1 MKVNRRRALA
11 LATALLGG
19 VALASGEATAQAPNY
34 KLLVPGK
41 LSVALT
47 GDMPGMAW
55 RDGKLLGH
63 DGEILQ
69 AVADGLGLQ
78 INPMPMEWSGAIAA
92 VQAGR
97 VDLIGGN
104 VAWTQQRSEILSLTD
119 PTAYFQNGVTQKDT
133 TSWNTLKDLEGK
145 KVGSIT
151 GFSFVPEL
159 RKIPNA
165 QLSFYDT
172 SDAALRDLLAG
183 RIEAMV
189 GDPPVLNYAIA
200 QNPDWKLRN
209 TPFTDNNPEFPLLT
223 GVGRQYIFGVSKEN
237 KALADAMSAE
247 IRKIWGNC
255 DVRKIGQKYGQ
266 INDATYTPAP
276 TNFRAGVDRPQDWVP
291 PKC

>member
-1 MKVNRRRALA
+1 MRLSRVGVLICAALW
-11 LATALLGG
+11 T
-19 VALASGEATAQAPNY
+19 VAGISWSAAAQAQSANY

-47 GDMPGMAW
+47 GDMPGMVW
-55 RDGKLLGH
+55 RDGKLIGY

-69 AVADGLGLQ
+69 AVADRLGLQ
-78 INPMPMEWSGAIAA
+78 VNPMPMEWSGAIAA

-119 PTAYFQNGVTQKDT
+119 PTAYFQNGITQKEA
-133 TSWNTLKDLEGK
+133 TSWNKLGDLEGK

-159 RKIPNA
+159 RKIPKIEV
-165 QLSFYDT
+165 LLYDT

-189 GDPPVLNYAIA
+189 GDPPVLNYAIS
-200 QNPDWKLRN
+200 QNPGWKLRN

-223 GVGRQYIFGVSKEN
+223 GVGRQYIFGLNKEN

-247 IRKIWGNC
+247 IRKLWASC
-255 DVRKIGQKYGQ
+255 EVRQIGKKYGQ
-266 INDATYTPAP
+266 INDASYTPAP
-276 TNFRAGVDRPQDWVP
+276 TNYRAGVDRPQGWTEP
-291 PKC
+291 RC